1 MNSARD
7 GSHLLRYVCCF
18 KSFCPVPRDNPFGFL
33 SNSERCVRGSK
44 LIRLDASPLLSASDP
59 LLPVFFFFFCQL
71 PVQIKPEIK
80 FHSVDQKC
88 SNADNLLINCVLI
101 FQINVI
107 SFQPVYS
114 LFSVFFLG
122 RIRVLFSVVFI

>member
-59 LLPVFFFFFCQL
+59 LLPVFFLFFFNL
-71 PVQIKPEIK
+71 PAAR
-80 FHSVDQKC
+80 
-88 SNADNLLINCVLI
+88 SNKARNQV
-101 FQINVI
+101 
-107 SFQPVYS
+107 S
-114 LFSVFFLG
+114 LC
-122 RIRVLFSVVFI
+122 